1 MQTYKRTFVFTNI
14 MRKNRGIG
22 NGLASGSREWRH
34 ADGELFKKKKQ
45 LIYRTLAFNC
55 LRNRKHQVKK

>member
-1 MQTYKRTFVFTNI
+1 MRALRRNPQCHVMQTYKRTFVFTNI

-34 ADGELFKKKKQ
+34 ADGELFIKK
-45 LIYRTLAFNC
+45 N
-55 LRNRKHQVKK
+55 N